1 MQETVLCALL
11 WPINTTAAELFKPLN
26 DHISG
31 TLNWSFCVCICSDG
45 VAAMTEWLLG
55 FTTRVKEVA
64 SECGSPHC
72 EKILEKQPH
81 WQHISVTQN
90 GSRNLLTSVTYST
103 CSTQSITS
111 GKNDNCAQAGR

>member
-11 WPINTTAAELFKPLN
+11 WPINTTAAELVKPLN

-31 TLNWSFCVCICSDG
+31 TLNWSFCVCICWDG

-55 FTTRVKEVA
+55 FTTGVKEVA

-72 EKILEKQPH
+72 EKIFRKAAPLAAH
-81 WQHISVTQN
+81 FSDTD
-90 GSRNLLTSVTYST
+90 GSPETYFCDIFNLLN
-103 CSTQSITS
+103 SIYHF
-111 GKNDNCAQAGR
+111 REE